1 MPLTF
6 PRQYRQL
13 DAEAGSVIFPGQS
26 GEKTISCR
34 ITRETLRERF
44 GAGPAGPD
52 LLAAFDRNRPRIESV
67 AARKFDL
74 ADPAQAVSLTL
85 TPADL

>member
-1 MPLTF
+1 MALSF
-6 PRQYRQL
+6 PRQSRQL
-13 DAEAGSVIFPGQS
+13 DADAGGVTFPGQN

-34 ITRETLRERF
+34 ITREALRERF
-44 GAGPAGPD
+44 GAGSAGPE
-52 LLAAFDRNRPRIESV
+52 LLATFDRNRPRIESV

-74 ADPAQAVSLTL
+74 ADPAQTVSLTL